1 MVQYGKFLHT
11 QNGRII
17 MSILLGFGLASLFR
31 SICKGRNC
39 IDFSGPPSD
48 FMDKDKILNGT
59 TYSKAKEELN
69 DSSIFRSTMNTTNPT
84 KSDNGVVITSTPKG
98 DNGFDDKMWADLLK

>member
-39 IDFSGPPSD
+39 IDFCGPPSE
-48 FMDKDKILNGT
+48 FMDKDKIYEFDGKCY
-59 TYSKAKEELN
+59 TYSQSVTKCN
-69 DSSIFRSTMNTTNPT
+69 DKKRIVRLPNAEN
-84 KSDNGVVITSTPKG
+84 I
-98 DNGFDDKMWADLLK
+98 